1 MIGVDWGSSNLRAY
15 RYGPE
20 GTVLER
26 RSGGPG
32 AAVLERD
39 AFEPALAEILAG
51 WTDGR
56 VPIVLA
62 GMAGRRGGWREAPYL
77 PCPANPAHLA
87 AAAVAIR
94 PTIGPCFLVPG
105 LSTRGRDGVAG
116 VMRGEETQ
124 ILGAG
129 LADGVVVLPGT
140 HSKWVRLTEGRI
152 TDFATTM
159 TGELY
164 ALLLDHS
171 LIGQTATRGACDR
184 PDAFTA
190 GVRRALAAGGIER
203 VLFSA
208 RAEVL
213 LGTLEPEA
221 VESFLSGLLIGGEI
235 AAMRGLLDGPP
246 ALIGTAALCTRY
258 AAALSL
264 AGYPSAQ
271 ILGGE
276 MAVSRG
282 LWRIGRDIAA
292 LRGPDGTGEVS

>member
-15 RYGPE
+15 RYGPD

-26 RSGGPG
+26 RCGGPG
-32 AAVLERD
+32 AAMLGPD
-39 AFEPALAEILAG
+39 AFEPALAAILTG

-62 GMAGRRGGWREAPYL
+62 GMAGRRGGWREAHYL
-77 PCPANPAHLA
+77 PCPVDPAHLA
-87 AAAVAIR
+87 AATVAI
-94 PTIGPCFLVPG
+94 PSAIGPCFLVPG
-105 LSTRGRDGVAG
+105 VSTRRSDGVAG

-129 LADGVVVLPGT
+129 LTAGTVVLPGT
-140 HSKWVRLTEGRI
+140 HSKWVRRTEGRI
-152 TDFATTM
+152 TDFATAM

-171 LIGQTATRGACDR
+171 SIGQVATREPCDR
-184 PDAFTA
+184 PDTFTA
-190 GVRRALAAGGIER
+190 GARRALAAEGIER

-221 VESFLSGLLIGGEI
+221 VESFLSGLLIGGEV
-235 AAMRGLLDGPP
+235 AALRGLLDGPP
-246 ALIGTAALCTRY
+246 TLIGAPALCTRY
-258 AAALSL
+258 AAALAL
-264 AGYPSAQ
+264 ADFPSAQ
-271 ILGGE
+271 ILDGE
-276 MAVSRG
+276 TAVARG

-292 LRGPDGTGEVS
+292 LRGPDGRGGLS

>member
-15 RYGPE
+15 RFGPD
-20 GTVLER
+20 GTVLGR

-32 AAVLERD
+32 AATLGPD
-39 AFEPALAEILAG
+39 AFEPALAGILAG
-51 WTDGR
+51 WADGR

-77 PCPANPAHLA
+77 PCPADPAHLA
-87 AAAVAIR
+87 AAAVAI
-94 PTIGPCFLVPG
+94 PSEIGPCFLVPG
-105 LSTRGRDGVAG
+105 LSIRGRDGVAG

-129 LADGVVVLPGT
+129 LAAGTLVLPGT
-140 HSKWVRLTEGRI
+140 HSKWARLTEGRI
-152 TDFATTM
+152 TDFATAM

-171 LIGQTATRGACDR
+171 LIGQVATQAACDR

-190 GVRRALAAGGIER
+190 GVRRALAADGIER
-203 VLFSA
+203 LLFSA

-213 LGTLEPEA
+213 LGALEPEA
-221 VESFLSGLLIGGEI
+221 VESYLSGLLIGGEI
-235 AAMRGLLDGPP
+235 AALHDFLDGPP
-246 ALIGTAALCTRY
+246 ILIGAAALCTRY
-258 AAALSL
+258 AAALAL
-264 AGYPSAQ
+264 AGYPSAE
-271 ILGGE
+271 IRGGE
-276 MAVSRG
+276 TAVARG

-292 LRGPDGTGEVS
+292 LRGPDDAGDLS